1 MVRERTHEAT
11 RHAEH
16 LRSAVDGA
24 VQRARDSRSSEVRLH
39 LPALPRSCQRH
50 THTQPDLIPPTLPP
64 RHSDLASA
72 TCQVPRS
79 TESRGSF
86 KANSPVVVISRHQI
100 KMSKKRNELDW
111 RAGVN
116 ARKRAAKAVAAAPSP
131 PPSTSS
137 PRTTQSLSCMKA
149 STLTHAYALCTCMQ
163 LTSCMPTCNIVHVHA
178 TTSIHPPTPAPPY
191 RHPTAS
197 THLLT
202 PRRSQSLEQ
211 SLARWPTPKPWPYP

>member
-39 LPALPRSCQRH
+39 RPALPCSCQCH
-50 THTQPDLIPPTLPP
+50 THTQPDLIPPDLIPP
-64 RHSDLASA
+64 DLAPPHSDLASA

-79 TESRGSF
+79 TEARCSS
-86 KANSPVVVISRHQI
+86 KANSPVVMISRHQI
-100 KMSKKRNELDW
+100 KMSKKRKELDW

-116 ARKRAAKAVAAAPSP
+116 ARRRAANAVAATPSP

-137 PRTTQSLSCMKA
+137 PRTTSGPTSGGVPFRIIKRFFRAVFCGIPSSIVVAPTWEPSK
-149 STLTHAYALCTCMQ
+149 LCV
-163 LTSCMPTCNIVHVHA
+163 IG
-178 TTSIHPPTPAPPY
+178 
-191 RHPTAS
+191 
-197 THLLT
+197 
-202 PRRSQSLEQ
+202 
-211 SLARWPTPKPWPYP
+211 

>member
-16 LRSAVDGA
+16 LRSAVDRA

-50 THTQPDLIPPTLPP
+50 THTQPDLIPPDLIPP
-64 RHSDLASA
+64 DLAPPHLDLASA

-79 TESRGSF
+79 TEARCSS
-86 KANSPVVVISRHQI
+86 KANSPVVMISRHQI
-100 KMSKKRNELDW
+100 KMSKKRKELDW

-116 ARKRAAKAVAAAPSP
+116 ARRRAANAVAATPSP

-137 PRTTQSLSCMKA
+137 PRTTSGPTSGGVPFDPHHQKLFSCGFLWH
-149 STLTHAYALCTCMQ
+149 TLLNRCRPDLGALKT
-163 LTSCMPTCNIVHVHA
+163 IV
-178 TTSIHPPTPAPPY
+178 S
-191 RHPTAS
+191 
-197 THLLT
+197 
-202 PRRSQSLEQ
+202 
-211 SLARWPTPKPWPYP
+211 